1 LIYKKATLLDIDD
14 MQRLVK
20 PEVEKGIILHR
31 SDDEIATNIRSYTI
45 AKDGKKLVG
54 FSALHIFSKKL
65 AEIRSIIIDKEY
77 RGLGI
82 GKNIIARLIKEGKEL
97 GVESIFAL
105 TYEREFFEKIG
116 FFEIEK
122 DKLPEQK
129 IWADCVKCKL
139 FPICNEIAFIKHI

>member
-1 LIYKKATLLDIDD
+1 MIYKKATLLDIDD

-82 GKNIIARLIKEGKEL
+82 GKNIITRLIKEGKEL

>member
-82 GKNIIARLIKEGKEL
+82 GKNIITRLIKEGKEL

>member
-1 LIYKKATLLDIDD
+1 MIYKKATLLDIDD

-82 GKNIIARLIKEGKEL
+82 GKNIINILIKEGKEL